1 MLGACLKLPIKRW
14 RETDIPPRR
23 AMSAFGAQSGRS
35 QECPLLGEYARIEL
49 FRFCGHA
56 SPTHHFLRFKV
67 AIGAAELHYG
77 LCLAGISG
85 MIKIP
90 YAVMIASTAIFSG
103 ELLCSDAN
111 AQTVTVEQYQ
121 HPKGEKDLIFNK
133 SYLEGIKDGLITYN
147 ISVEDRLF
155 CLAGMPPVL
164 TFERAS
170 ETLLRWAR
178 KRGGDVAGMS
188 LGLALLYSLK
198 EAFPC
203 KGTPR

>member
-1 MLGACLKLPIKRW
+1 
-14 RETDIPPRR
+14 
-23 AMSAFGAQSGRS
+23 
-35 QECPLLGEYARIEL
+35 
-49 FRFCGHA
+49 
-56 SPTHHFLRFKV
+56 
-67 AIGAAELHYG
+67 
-77 LCLAGISG
+77 
-85 MIKIP
+85 MIRIP
-90 YAVMIASTAIFSG
+90 YAVMIAAAAIFSG
-103 ELLCSDAN
+103 GLLCSDAN

-133 SYLEGIKDGLITYN
+133 SYLEGIKDGLIVYN
-147 ISVEDRLF
+147 ISAEDKLF
-155 CLAGMPPVL
+155 CLGGMPPVL

-203 KGTPR
+203 KAAPPR